1 MAFKKRTYVA
11 RETVITAENLN
22 DIQDAILGFDG
33 VVDTDD
39 SDPDYTLGV
48 DENGIFFKEKEK
60 DNNG

>member
-1 MAFKKRTYVA
+1 MAFQKVDYVA
-11 RETVITAENLN
+11 RETVITAKNLN
-22 DIQDAILGFDG
+22 DIQDEILGMSW

-48 DENGIFFKEKEK
+48 DENGIFFKEK